1 MTPIRWAE
9 VDDAAELADVHVSTW
24 QKAYADI
31 FPARYLEGL
40 DRSART
46 EWWRR
51 FLARGARVHV
61 AVTDRV
67 VGFCHPDTSHDQDWG
82 EIYAIYVH
90 PDHWGEG
97 HGHELLVAGESTLTS
112 LGHGRALLW
121 VLEANDRARR
131 FYESHGWEPGKPMRI
146 EEIGGVQ
153 VTELRY
159 QKDLSAAP

>member
-1 MTPIRWAE
+1 MKEIRWAE
-9 VDDAAELADVHVSTW
+9 VEDAAELADVHVSTW
-24 QKAYADI
+24 QKAYEDV
-31 FPARYLEGL
+31 FPARYLDGL

-51 FLARGARVHV
+51 FINRGARVHV

-67 VGFCHPDTSHDQDWG
+67 VGFCHADTSDDSDWG
-82 EIYAIYVH
+82 EIYSIYVH

-97 HGHELLVAGESTLTS
+97 HGHRLLEAGESTLGS
-112 LGHGRALLW
+112 GGHERALLW

-131 FYESHGWEPGKPMRI
+131 FYETHGWRLGQPIRL

-153 VTELRY
+153 VTEVRY
-159 QKDLSAAP
+159 EKYLSTGP